1 MGHRR
6 RGLATAVAALLLAA
20 PAGFALAEVQPPDD
34 PILRI
39 ETGMHSAPINR
50 IGVDAAC
57 RLIVTGSQDKTAR
70 LWSLPESGAGEP
82 KLLRVFR
89 VPIGPGN
96 DGKVFAVSLSPD
108 GRYAVAGGWD
118 ALGAQRHDNGVY
130 VFDTSN
136 GKLVTRLGK
145 IGNVIL
151 HLAFSIDGR
160 YLAAALGSGQGLRVW
175 DTTNWHL
182 VGEDHNYGAGGSYGV
197 AFDSTGKVYTVA
209 NDGFLRRYGKDFKP
223 DAIPVKILGGKYP
236 YSLAINPK
244 DNRIAIGFDDTA
256 NLEVYDAATMQHLYS
271 AEAAEAGN
279 RNFYAVTWS
288 SDGARLY
295 AGGRT
300 RGKKDGHPVVFWGR
314 QGRDKPNEANVS
326 SNTIMQLLPCRDEI
340 AVATQDPSFGLISS
354 TGEKVAWQVSDAS
367 PDMREKRYGNFTV
380 SEDGSKVH
388 FTLDMAGKI
397 PVLFD
402 LTTGRLTDQPQP
414 VGGLFAAE
422 TKSLKIE
429 NWVNDEQPKLDG
441 KPIVLEPYE
450 IARSLAITPDGNAF
464 VLGTDWWIRA
474 YDRTGREL
482 WKYQVPG
489 ATWGVNIT
497 RDGKYL
503 IAAYGD
509 GTIHWHRLADGA
521 EVLALFVNAK
531 TREWVLWTP
540 QGYYA
545 SSVKGD
551 QNIGWHLNRGWNQ
564 AGEFVTAARLKKH
577 LYRPDIIKQAYQFG
591 DSDKA
596 IREAGLSGFQL
607 ADLTQHAPP
616 AFNIVDPGENA
627 RVEKSP
633 ISVKLDFAANEDP
646 LTGFDV
652 KVNGRQVTP
661 RAVRDLPPLTQAQL
675 RTLNIPLEK
684 GDNRIQVTA
693 HNAVG
698 DSVHELVVHLDR
710 EGILDR
716 KGKLFVIAI
725 GVDKYPKLGAE
736 NSLHYAAA
744 DARMLLDTLTKK
756 AGPLHTEVKSKLL
769 VSGGDTPPTKA
780 NIEDALVMFHDAG
793 PQDTVIL
800 FLAGHGVNEDAN
812 YLFMPEDAQDLDGK
826 HYRPS
831 TVVKW
836 SDLQQ
841 ALQDAQGSRIMF
853 VDTCHA
859 RGAFSSR
866 LIKDAAD
873 ANIVVFSATDNATEA
888 QERDDLGHGVFT
900 YALDEGLRGGADIF
914 KRGTVNILELSAYVS
929 AEVRRLTNDEQDP
942 TFNISGAKNFV
953 LARP

>member
-1 MGHRR
+1 MRR
-6 RGLATAVAALLLAA
+6 RRKGVATVVAALMLAA
-20 PAGFALAEVQPPDD
+20 PAGFALAEVQPIEE

-39 ETGMHSAPINR
+39 ETGVHSAPVNS
-50 IGVDAAC
+50 IGVDTAC
-57 RLIVTGSQDKTAR
+57 RLLVTGSQDKTAR
-70 LWSLPESGAGEP
+70 LWALPESGAGEP
-82 KLLRVFR
+82 KLLRVLR

-96 DGKVFAVSLSPD
+96 DGKIFGVTLSPD
-108 GRYAVAGGWD
+108 GRYAAAAGWD
-118 ALGAQRHDNGVY
+118 ALGAQTHDNGVY
-130 VFDTSN
+130 VFDTAN
-136 GKLVTRLGK
+136 GKLVQRLGK
-145 IGNVIL
+145 VGNVIL
-151 HLAFSIDGR
+151 HLAFSLDGN
-160 YLAAALGSGQGLRVW
+160 YLAASLGSGQGLRVW
-175 DTTNWHL
+175 DTANWRM
-182 VGEDHNYGAGGSYGV
+182 VGEDSNYGVGGSYSV
-197 AFDSTGKVYTVA
+197 AFDAAGKVYTVA

-223 DAIPVKILGGKYP
+223 DAIPVKLFGGKYP
-236 YSLAINPK
+236 YGLAINPK
-244 DNRIAIGFDDTA
+244 DNRIAIVFDDTP
-256 NLEVYDAATMQHLYS
+256 NVEVYDAATLQHLYT
-271 AEAAEAGN
+271 AEAADRSN
-279 RNFYAVTWS
+279 RNFYGVSWS

-295 AGGRT
+295 AGGRINGQ
-300 RGKKDGHPVVFWGR
+300 REGHPVVYWG
-314 QGRDKPNEANVS
+314 QEGRDKPREADVS

-340 AVATQDPSFGLISS
+340 AVATQDPSFGLVSS
-354 TGEKVAWQVSDAS
+354 SGEKVAWQVSSS

-388 FTLDMAGKI
+388 FTLDNGSKI

-402 LTTGRLTDQPQP
+402 LATGRLTDQPQP
-414 VGGLFAAE
+414 VAGLFPPE

-429 NWVNDEQPKLDG
+429 NWINDEQPKLNG

-482 WKYQVPG
+482 WKHEVPG
-489 ATWGVNIT
+489 VVWGVNIT
-497 RDGKYL
+497 RDDRYL

-509 GTIHWHRLADGA
+509 GTIRWHRLTDGV
-521 EVLALFVNAK
+521 EVLALFVNTK

-545 SSVKGD
+545 SSVAGD

-564 AGEFVTAARLKKH
+564 ASEFVTAARLKKH
-577 LYRPDIIKQAYQFG
+577 LYRPDIIKHAYEFG

-596 IREAGLSGFQL
+596 IREAGLSGFKL
-607 ADLTQHAPP
+607 ADLIQHAPP
-616 AFNIVDPGENA
+616 AFNIVDPGENS
-627 RVEKSP
+627 RVDKSP
-633 ISVKLDFAANEDP
+633 ITVKLDFAANEDP

-684 GDNRIQVTA
+684 GDNHIQVTA
-693 HNAVG
+693 HNSVG

-710 EGILDR
+710 EGVLNR
-716 KGKLFVIAI
+716 KGTLFVIAI

-744 DARMLLDTLTKK
+744 DARMMLDTLTKK
-756 AGPLHTEVKSKLL
+756 AGPLHTDVKSKLL
-769 VSGGDTPPTKA
+769 VTGGDTPPTKA
-780 NIEDALVMFHDAG
+780 NIEDALLLFHDAG

-800 FLAGHGVNEDAN
+800 FLAGHGVNEGAD
-812 YLFMPEDAQDLDGK
+812 YLFMPEDAQDFDGK

-836 SDLQQ
+836 SVLQQ

-888 QERDDLGHGVFT
+888 QEREDLGHGVFT
-900 YALDEGLRGGADIF
+900 YALDEGLRGGADIW

-953 LARP
+953 LATP